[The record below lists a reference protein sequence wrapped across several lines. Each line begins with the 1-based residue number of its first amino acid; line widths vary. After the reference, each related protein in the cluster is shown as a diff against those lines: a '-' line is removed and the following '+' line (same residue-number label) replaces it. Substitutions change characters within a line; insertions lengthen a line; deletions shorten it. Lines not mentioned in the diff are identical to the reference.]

1 MAQGGV
7 RHTLSSVTSAKTP
20 SDRARPQGKFM
31 WRMLAAVVGGQALVI
46 FFGALTARG
55 LNPDQEPVVTALPGL
70 TPFALMSALAVLAV
84 VAAGLM
90 KRPFGPALG
99 WVVQILS
106 ILSGVWV
113 TMMFVVGVL
122 FALLY
127 GYCQRVGRRVDREQ
141 MARALEQQQE
151 R

>member
-1 MAQGGV
+1 M
-7 RHTLSSVTSAKTP
+7 TSDRTP
-20 SDRARPQGKFM
+20 PDRARPQGKFM
-31 WRMLAAVVGGQALVI
+31 WRMLAVVLGGQALVI
-46 FFGALTARG
+46 FFGALTGRG
-55 LNPDQEPVVTALPGL
+55 LNPDQEPVVAGL

-99 WVVQILS
+99 WVVQVLS
-106 ILSGVWV
+106 ILSGLWV
-113 TMMFVVGVL
+113 TMMFLVGIL
-122 FALLY
+122 FAVLY

-141 MARALEQQQE
+141 IARALEQQQE

>member
-1 MAQGGV
+1 M
-7 RHTLSSVTSAKTP
+7 TSDSTP
-20 SDRARPQGKFM
+20 PERARPQGKFM
-31 WRMLAAVVGGQALVI
+31 WRMLAAVLGGQALVI
-46 FFGALTARG
+46 FFGALTGRG
-55 LNPDQEPVVTALPGL
+55 LNPDQEPVVAGLPVL
-70 TPFALMSALAVLAV
+70 TPFVLMSALALLAV

-99 WVVQILS
+99 WVVQVLS
-106 ILSGVWV
+106 ILSGFWV
-113 TMMFVVGVL
+113 TMMFPVGVL

-141 MARALEQQQE
+141 IARALGEQQE